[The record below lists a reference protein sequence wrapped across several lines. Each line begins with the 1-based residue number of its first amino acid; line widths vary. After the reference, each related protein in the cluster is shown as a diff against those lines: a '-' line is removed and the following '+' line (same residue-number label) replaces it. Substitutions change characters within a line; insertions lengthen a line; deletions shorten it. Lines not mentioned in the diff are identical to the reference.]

1 MTRRIWMMLA
11 LSASLAATA
20 TAWGH
25 EAAKKAAVQV
35 VVELADGSRLVGTPL
50 DQALHVKL
58 DFMTADIPLAGI
70 KQCEVRPKDERVT
83 IHLKNGDRLTGT
95 LEVHR
100 FKLETVLGKLSAE
113 FAQIDRLT
121 FTTGEKESSP
131 AEKGSIEF
139 GGLNWLPWKT
149 LFEVQGDKLATV
161 PKARPGFNYGH
172 GGSERGPTLM
182 SNIGNPDWKDY
193 CIEFD
198 YCVTGVDPSFNPYGL
213 GSDYHDGAMY
223 FHVVDAKENW
233 NQCGSS
239 MYALTAYGNGTWQ
252 LVSLYNAYC
261 QVPVGYGNVT

>member
-1 MTRRIWMMLA
+1 MPSRFSPVLSHRNTATNRTRHVRLLEPKEIAMNRRIWMMLA

-139 GGLNWLPWKT
+139 GGLNWLPWK
-149 LFEVQGDKLATV
+149 
-161 PKARPGFNYGH
+161 R
-172 GGSERGPTLM
+172 SEERRVG
-182 SNIGNPDWKDY
+182 
-193 CIEFD
+193 
-198 YCVTGVDPSFNPYGL
+198 
-213 GSDYHDGAMY
+213 
-223 FHVVDAKENW
+223 KEGCRRW
-233 NQCGSS
+233 
-239 MYALTAYGNGTWQ
+239 
-252 LVSLYNAYC
+252 
-261 QVPVGYGNVT
+261 